1 MCDKAW
7 KSLNVERRSL
17 NVVLDV
23 GEAIEADAADDVSF
37 LRRLSME
44 KFADVGWG
52 KNFWRTSKSGDAM
65 SSDVE
70 GEDSWSDISIVT
82 F

>member
-23 GEAIEADAADDVSF
+23 GEANAADDVSF

-52 KNFWRTSKSGDAM
+52 KNF
-65 SSDVE
+65 
-70 GEDSWSDISIVT
+70 
-82 F
+82 

>member
-52 KNFWRTSKSGDAM
+52 KNF
-65 SSDVE
+65 
-70 GEDSWSDISIVT
+70 
-82 F
+82 